1 MNEYHSALQASSG
14 CRNQQTVLH
23 CDEAMSQCA
32 SFFPPGA
39 KWGLVSFSFL
49 ATWKPFVSWLCFSL
63 SVERRFTPLFGTW
76 CLYWHVFCLD
86 QKNTM
91 IPLSLCVCLY
101 QWRPK
106 LTSSVVPHH
115 FSTFVFWSKFSH
127 RAQNTP
133 IPLLCWPAS
142 PEFSCLSLPS
152 REITQVCW
160 HTQILHGC
168 WRLHSG
174 PYIYAYIM
182 HFTNLAVFPRYPP
195 LSFLNVNNQGKNIL
209 YNKDKIKF

>member
-1 MNEYHSALQASSG
+1 MKPCHSVHHSSHQG
-14 CRNQQTVLH
+14 P
-23 CDEAMSQCA
+23 M
-32 SFFPPGA
+32 
-39 KWGLVSFSFL
+39 GLSLCHLAFWPLESLLSPDYVSPWVVKDVSLLCLVPDAYTGMFL
-49 ATWKPFVSWLCFSL
+49 FRSKK
-63 SVERRFTPLFGTW
+63 
-76 CLYWHVFCLD
+76 YD
-86 QKNTM
+86 D
-91 IPLSLCVCLY
+91 PLSLCVCLY

-133 IPLLCWPAS
+133 ILLLCWPAS

-160 HTQILHGC
+160 HTQLLRGC
-168 WRLHSG
+168 WRLRSG

-182 HFTNLAVFPRYPP
+182 HFTNLAVFPRHPHC
-195 LSFLNVNNQGKNIL
+195 LF
-209 YNKDKIKF
+209 